1 MVDNSGFA
9 AGEAKINLSSSTTAL
24 NPLKKGKNYLVT
36 GSTSSVGY
44 RIDVASYNNDVTSI
58 TSGSGISVSP
68 DGVYLF
74 ILSSSG
80 VISRRTLSTPFDLS
94 TAGSPQSLSLT
105 TGDYGDLHFKN
116 DGTQYYVTRLNLSVS
131 YVEEYTLSTPWDL
144 TTGSKTHTLN
154 VTAQSASTP
163 SSLTLSR
170 DGTKMYHSANS
181 NNIYQYTLSTAWD
194 LSTASYDSISSSF
207 SGGVQSFYIN
217 DNGTKLFI
225 IQSAD
230 NVRSYSFGTPYQ
242 ANTLSLD
249 SETFS
254 VNSVETDCRGI
265 AFTDSG
271 EKFFGVSFSTG
282 NVFSYDTEL
291 NTLDHYLPSVVSVT
305 DPPVKLYPS
314 GQFLW
319 DNTVLAFTLYGNG
332 NNITVLN
339 LDGSFSTPASSITL
353 DENVPLEMYYD
364 GTNWVVTR
372 E

>member
-24 NPLKKGKNYLVT
+24 NPLKKGKNYLIAGT
-36 GSTSSVGY
+36 TDSEGY
-44 RIDVASYNNDVTSI
+44 RIDKAIYNNDVTSI

-74 ILSSSG
+74 IVSSSG

-94 TAGSPQSLSLT
+94 TAGSPQSVSLA
-105 TGDYGDLHFKN
+105 TGSYGDLHFKN
-116 DGTQYYVTRLNLSVS
+116 DGTQYYVTRLNLAVS

-144 TTGSKTHTLN
+144 TTGSNTHTLN
-154 VTAQSASTP
+154 VTAQSSNLLT
-163 SSLTLSR
+163 SLTFSR
-170 DGTKMYHSANS
+170 DGTKMYHSTNS

-194 LSTASYDSISSSF
+194 LSTASYNSVSSSF
-207 SGGVQSFYIN
+207 SGGVDSFYIN

-225 IQSAD
+225 IHTE

-249 SETFS
+249 SETFNVS
-254 VNSVETDCRGI
+254 SVETDCRAI
-265 AFTDSG
+265 VFTDNG
-271 EKFFGVSFSTG
+271 EKFFGLGFVTG